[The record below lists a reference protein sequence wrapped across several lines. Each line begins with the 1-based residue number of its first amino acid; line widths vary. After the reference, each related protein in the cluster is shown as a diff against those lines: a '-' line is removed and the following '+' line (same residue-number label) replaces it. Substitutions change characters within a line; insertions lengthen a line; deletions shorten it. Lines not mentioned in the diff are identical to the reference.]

1 MHVTFCGE
9 YTMLMS
15 VHVTY
20 KFNLLYHCIARY
32 TVGCKKMVAEN
43 KTGAIKKMSGHDFTP
58 TYI

>member
-20 KFNLLYHCIARY
+20 KFNLLYHCIARC
-32 TVGCKKMVAEN
+32 TVGCKEMVAEN
-43 KTGAIKKMSGHDFTP
+43 KIRANICVNSERKK
-58 TYI
+58 